1 MTTIASLTEKI
12 LAFRDERNWLQFRS
26 PRDMAAAIAIE
37 AGELQE
43 LFLWKN
49 YEEQLEILQAKRERV
64 GEELADI
71 AVYLLELA
79 DKLGF
84 DLGVLIEDKLRKNAE
99 KYPVSLAKGSSK
111 KYDELSGSIP
121 IARPA

>member
-1 MTTIASLTEKI
+1 
-12 LAFRDERNWLQFRS
+12 
-26 PRDMAAAIAIE
+26 MAAAIAIE

-111 KYDELSGSIP
+111 KYDVLSGSIP
-121 IARPA
+121 VA

>member
-12 LAFRDERNWLQFRS
+12 LAFRDERDWLQFHN
-26 PRDMAAAIAIE
+26 PKDMAAAIAIE
-37 AGELQE
+37 AAELQE

-49 YEEQLEILQAKRERV
+49 DEEQLQILQGKRERV

-79 DKLGF
+79 HNLGF
-84 DLGVLIEDKLRKNAE
+84 DLGVLIQDKLKKNAE
-99 KYPVSLAKGSSK
+99 KYPVSLSKGSSR
-111 KYDELSGSIP
+111 KYDEL
-121 IARPA
+121 

>member
-12 LAFRDERNWLQFRS
+12 IAFRDERDWLQFHN
-26 PRDMAAAIAIE
+26 PKDMAAAIAIE
-37 AGELQE
+37 AAELQE

-49 YEEQLEILQAKRERV
+49 HEEQLQILQAKRERV

-79 DKLGF
+79 HNLNF
-84 DLGVLIEDKLRKNAE
+84 DLGVLIEEKLRKNAE
-99 KYPVSLAKGSSK
+99 KYPISLSKGSSK
-111 KYDELSGSIP
+111 KYDEL
-121 IARPA
+121 